1 MTASSSS
8 CNVGVHQLDIGGIY
22 AFATKCPEILGV
34 KKKNMVLQ
42 GVLNHSMA
50 TREDYLKGTVES
62 AMPVVLQKFPST
74 PKDHEKYSWLLF
86 LSEKD
91 EEYLIPFE
99 FIIEGSLNSKDNI
112 NMVLWIDDVTPSQAD
127 AIRGAIGKMGIP
139 FEEQMS

>member
-1 MTASSSS
+1 MIESSG
-8 CNVGVHQLDIGGIY
+8 CNIGIHQLDVGGSY
-22 AFATKCPEILGV
+22 SFTTKCPEILGV

-42 GVLNHSMA
+42 GVLSYSMA
-50 TREDYLKGTVES
+50 TREDYLKGAVES

-74 PKDHEKYSWLLF
+74 PKDPEKYSWLLF